1 MANADDILTRMRA
14 LTAAREQVIEP
25 LAQILA
31 QRGDLLAQL
40 AALDEPYGKAYVAA
54 EAAGWTPQELQELG
68 ADEPA
73 KRPRVRRRSRGTASA
88 APASAPAAE
97 DVSPAA
103 TLPAQAAAAGTE
115 ETAGS
120 GVSS

>member
-25 LAQILA
+25 LAEILA
-31 QRGDLLAQL
+31 RRGDLLAQL

-68 ADEPA
+68 ADEPV
-73 KRPRVRRRSRGTASA
+73 KRPRMRKRSRVAAPA
-88 APASAPAAE
+88 APASAPASE
-97 DVSPAA
+97 EVSPAT
-103 TLPAQAAAAGTE
+103 TLPAQAGSG

-120 GVSS
+120 DVSS